1 VKCLLP
7 AAFIAVTALPVAA
20 FDRMTHQACRAS
32 FERLTELIKPNDS
45 GSPSELRFISVTTDR
60 WCQITAGDPGFETAS
75 FTELEWRMD
84 GTLLWTE
91 GAVPPLGLQVR
102 VRGLDP
108 DEMQGG
114 VRTDRPTVSVD
125 VTLRQEPAAGQ
136 VIVERA
142 VMQNDAGDSLAVSG
156 VFERV
161 FLSSPSM
168 MQVSMGS
175 ATFKAG
181 LMSMTLEG
189 SYENPFGFYIDVEM
203 RGVPQAQR
211 DAAFDLI
218 SRLPDGLI
226 SDASRAEIGG
236 FAGELPKPVGTLE
249 VSVVSE
255 RGLGLMQIG
264 SSFFASAWK
273 NNEDDEMRNEWEILF
288 DGLLI
293 NADWSPAGKVAE

>member
-1 VKCLLP
+1 VKCLVL
-7 AAFIAVTALPVAA
+7 AAIVAVTALPVAA
-20 FDRMTHQACRAS
+20 FDRMTRATCQAS
-32 FERLTELIKPNDS
+32 FERLTELTKPSDPT
-45 GSPSELRFISVTTDR
+45 SPSELRFITVTTDK
-60 WCQITAGDPGFETAS
+60 WCQITAGDPGFEAVP

-84 GTLLWTE
+84 GTRLWTE
-91 GAVPPLGLQVR
+91 DAVPPLGLRVR

-114 VRTDRPTVSVD
+114 VSTDRPMVSVD

-142 VMQNDAGDSLAVSG
+142 VMSNDAGDSLSVSG

-161 FLSSPSM
+161 FLSSPAV

-181 LMSMTLEG
+181 LVSMTLEG
-189 SYENPFGFYIDVEM
+189 THENPFGFYIEM

-218 SRLPDGLI
+218 SKLPDGLI
-226 SDASRAEIGG
+226 SDASRAEITG
-236 FAGELPKPVGTLE
+236 FAGDLPKPVGILE
-249 VSVVSE
+249 VAVVSE

-264 SSFFASAWK
+264 SSFLASALTII
-273 NNEDDEMRNEWEILF
+273 EDDEMSNELEILF

-293 NADWSPAGKVAE
+293 NADWSPAGQVAN